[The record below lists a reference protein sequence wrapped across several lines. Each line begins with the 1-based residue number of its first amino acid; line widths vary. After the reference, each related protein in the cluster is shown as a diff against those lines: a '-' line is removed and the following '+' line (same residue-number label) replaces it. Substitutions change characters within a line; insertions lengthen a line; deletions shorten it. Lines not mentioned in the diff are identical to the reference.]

1 MKVMIV
7 TGLSGAGKTIALHAL
22 EDKGYFTMDNT
33 LCRIA
38 IFLLQ
43 NIEKGE
49 TELNIDKLALGIDN
63 RAISSDKEF
72 ALLLQCLESIAVDYE
87 ILFLTASNKTILN
100 RYSLTRRRHPFG
112 ASTLL
117 NSIKEERKAMTNV
130 REKSTFILD
139 TSEMSAKDLA
149 NMIGEMGSINKKQ
162 QISIHIRSFGFK
174 YGVPMDTDLVFDVR
188 MLPNPFYIEELREKT
203 GNDKDVSDYV
213 MKFKE
218 SKELYSKIL
227 DMIEFLLPL
236 YIKDSKHHLTIGI
249 GCSGG
254 QHRSVTFVNKLS
266 KDLNYNKVGKIY
278 VSHREEENNH
288 WK

>member
-1 MKVMIV
+1 MKVIIV
-7 TGLSGAGKTIALHAL
+7 TGLSGAGKTTALNAL

-72 ALLLQCLESIAVDYE
+72 TLLLQCLESIDVDYE
-87 ILFLTASNKTILN
+87 ILFLTASDEVILN

-117 NSIKEERKAMTNV
+117 KSIEEERKAMTNV
-130 REKSTFILD
+130 REKSTLILN

-149 NMIGEMGSINKKQ
+149 KRVGEMSSTNKKQ
-162 QISIHIRSFGFK
+162 EINIHIRSFGFK
-174 YGVPMDTDLVFDVR
+174 YGIPLDLDLMFDTRV
-188 MLPNPFYIEELREKT
+188 LPNPFYVENLKKMT
-203 GNDKDVSDYV
+203 GNDEKVFDYV
-213 MKFKE
+213 MSFKE
-218 SKELYSKIL
+218 SKKLYLKIL
-227 DMIEFLLPL
+227 DMLEYLLPL
-236 YIKDSKHHLTIGI
+236 YIKDGKQHLTIGI

-254 QHRSVTFVNKLS
+254 QHRSVVIANKLS
-266 KDLNYNKVGKIY
+266 KDLSYSKSGKIFL
-278 VSHREEENNH
+278 SHREEENNH

>member
-1 MKVMIV
+1 MKVIIV
-7 TGLSGAGKTIALHAL
+7 TGLSGAGKTTALNAL

-72 ALLLQCLESIAVDYE
+72 TLLLQCLESIDVDYE
-87 ILFLTASNKTILN
+87 ILFLTASDEIILN

-117 NSIKEERKAMTNV
+117 KSIEEERKAMTNV
-130 REKSTFILD
+130 REKSTLILN

-149 NMIGEMGSINKKQ
+149 KRVGEMSSTNKKQ
-162 QISIHIRSFGFK
+162 EINIHIRSFGFK
-174 YGVPMDTDLVFDVR
+174 YGIPLDLDLMFDMRV
-188 MLPNPFYIEELREKT
+188 LPNPFYVEDLKKMT
-203 GNDKDVSDYV
+203 GNDEKVFNYV
-213 MKFKE
+213 MSFKE
-218 SKELYSKIL
+218 SKKLYLKIL
-227 DMIEFLLPL
+227 DMLEYLLPL
-236 YIKDSKHHLTIGI
+236 YIKDGKQHLTIGI

-254 QHRSVTFVNKLS
+254 QHRSVVIANKLS
-266 KDLNYNKVGKIY
+266 KDLSYSKSGKIFL
-278 VSHREEENNH
+278 SHREEENNH

>member
-1 MKVMIV
+1 MKVIIV
-7 TGLSGAGKTIALHAL
+7 TGLSGAGKTTALHAL

-63 RAISSDKEF
+63 RAISSNKEF

-87 ILFLTASNKTILN
+87 ILFLTASNETILN

-117 NSIKEERKAMTNV
+117 QSIKEERKAMTNV

-139 TSEMSAKDLA
+139 TSDMKAKELA
-149 NMIGEMGSINKKQ
+149 KMIGEIGKINKKQ

-174 YGVPMDTDLVFDVR
+174 YGIPMDTDLVYDVR
-188 MLPNPFYIEELREKT
+188 MLPNPYYIEELREKT
-203 GNDKDVSDYV
+203 GNDKEVSDYV
-213 MKFKE
+213 MKYDE

-227 DMIEFLLPL
+227 DMVEFLLPL
-236 YIKDSKHHLTIGI
+236 YIRDNKHHLTIGI

-254 QHRSVTFVNKLS
+254 QHRSVAFVNKLS
-266 KDLNYNKVGKIY
+266 KDLSFNKIGKIY